1 MYPSDF
7 EAAEGVYSRVEE
19 PLFLGLPPLLALIL
33 FLLLLAVAAGMFFL
47 GRWHLEQS
55 GGRDADKAPADIH
68 KAILKASDAAMRASS
83 NDLKSRAEALKAV
96 IRERLGPVLDLAGG
110 IAGPFKALEDALAGK
125 VTDTSGAHG
134 HGAGHGGGDDH
145 VKSHGCTCATP
156 RDCTCTSA
164 SVTINQVYVGGLPVA
179 GAGSGGESGHHHPGC
194 GHDKTKPGSHDDGA
208 CHDGPR
214 HMTGP
219 EQVDALSRAVRK
231 FHDHWSDGPAR
242 IRELH
247 EARRALSR

>member
-7 EAAEGVYSRVEE
+7 EAAEGVYSRVDE
-19 PLFLGLPPLLALIL
+19 PLFLGLSPLLALIL

-55 GGRDADKAPADIH
+55 GDRDADKAPADIH
-68 KAILKASDAAMRASS
+68 KAILKASNAAMGASS

-110 IAGPFKALEDALAGK
+110 IAGRFEALENALAGE
-125 VTDTSGAHG
+125 VTAAPDA
-134 HGAGHGGGDDH
+134 HGAGHSADHDDRN
-145 VKSHGCTCATP
+145 SHGCTCATP
-156 RDCTCTSA
+156 RNCTCKPA

-179 GAGSGGESGHHHPGC
+179 GAGGCGEAGHHHPGG
-194 GHDKTKPGSHDDGA
+194 GHDNTNHGSHVDDA
-208 CHDGPR
+208 HPDGTR

-219 EQVDALSRAVRK
+219 EQIDALSRAVRK
-231 FHDHWSDGPAR
+231 FHDHWSDGTAR
-242 IRELH
+242 IRELR
-247 EARRALSR
+247 EARRAFSR

>member
-7 EAAEGVYSRVEE
+7 EAAEGVYSRVDE

-68 KAILKASDAAMRASS
+68 KAILKASNAAMAASS

-110 IAGPFKALEDALAGK
+110 IAGPFEALEEALAGE
-125 VTDTSGAHG
+125 VTESRDAHG
-134 HGAGHGGGDDH
+134 GGHGGDH
-145 VKSHGCTCATP
+145 GNRKAHGCTCDTP
-156 RDCTCTSA
+156 RNCTCTPA

-179 GAGSGGESGHHHPGC
+179 GAAGCGEAGHHHPGC
-194 GHDKTKPGSHDDGA
+194 GHDKTNHASHDGDAHPDGT
-208 CHDGPR
+208 R

-219 EQVDALSRAVRK
+219 EQIDALSRAVRK

-242 IRELH
+242 IRELRD
-247 EARRALSR
+247 ARRALSL